1 MNKLKPSEN
10 TYKFDIILD
19 KIFDFYCA
27 LKISWHQELKNLKI
41 KWKPIFDFE
50 WKPYI
55 KDIIYSIDEIN
66 ELTQLYLL
74 ELIEHEN
81 ISNKNFFLYWRDRV
95 MKFESRFNSIISS
108 YFNRLTWFYSSEV
121 QNALSS
127 WNLTKI
133 SNHITRVKQE
143 TKKALERKETLAEA
157 QNNLEVSR
165 DYIRKERK
173 SWNNDVIVWWWFSNK
188 TEESREYEEYVPS
201 NDISLLIDKIVY
213 KLLSSSND
221 SPRITNIRTK
231 VDLMEYYNH
240 ESWVEPTEENLDLI
254 LKKYKQELELMEIF
268 WITPEQKR
276 ALLKLAQKAKQEKF
290 IALNNPQVMNYIENE
305 LKWTIS
311 KASIH
316 MVKIFKDNL
325 K

>member
-27 LKISWHQELKNLKI
+27 LKISWHPELKNLKI

-55 KDIIYSIDEIN
+55 KDFIYSIDEIN

-74 ELIEHEN
+74 ELIEQEN

-95 MKFESRFNSIISS
+95 MKFESKFNSIISS

-143 TKKALERKETLAEA
+143 TKKALERKEALAKA

-221 SPRITNIRTK
+221 SPRITDIKTK
-231 VDLMEYYNH
+231 CDLMKYYNH